1 MHSLH
6 SFLVALGFRATSTS
20 NEYLASECWH
30 CGGKDKL
37 YFNARKLIG
46 FCQKCSAVVDL
57 KALAK
62 ESGSGDDLKSIL
74 ETLETLQRESEVAD
88 LGFKDAVLHRLAGL
102 TVEEYVQ
109 SDISAVKF
117 PDEFRTL
124 EEGRESVSGRKALS
138 YLEGRGFKRK
148 VLFDHGFGYCAT
160 GYYGGRIIVP
170 FQEDGK
176 IVYWQAR
183 DFTGLQP
190 ASAKILNPPKW
201 QVPHGKSDVLFN
213 YDTIR
218 TLDLVIVCESWGSA
232 LAVGH
237 YATALNGKSMSVQQ
251 MTKLKACK
259 CKGFIVLLD
268 HGAEDRAWSIAEALS
283 ATRYTSVATLPY
295 GDPNE
300 VPRPVLLESIKS
312 SVAYSKLSHALGITN
327 SLGSFGGR

>member
-37 YFNARKLIG
+37 YFNAQKLIG
-46 FCQKCSAVVDL
+46 YCQKCSTVVDL

-62 ESGSGDDLKSIL
+62 ESGSGNDLKSIL
-74 ETLETLQRESEVAD
+74 ETLEGLQRESEVAD
-88 LGFKDAVLHRLAGL
+88 LGFKDAVLQRLSSLA
-102 TVEEYVQ
+102 VEEYEQ
-109 SDISAVKF
+109 SDLSEVKF

-124 EEGRESVSGRKALS
+124 EEGCESIQGKKALS

-148 VLFDHGFGYCAT
+148 TLFGHGFGFCAT
-160 GYYGGRIIVP
+160 GYYGGRIIIP
-170 FQEDGK
+170 FWENGHL
-176 IVYWQAR
+176 VYWQAR
-183 DFTGLQP
+183 DFTGKQP

-213 YDTIR
+213 YDR
-218 TLDLVIVCESWGSA
+218 VKNLDLVIVCESWGSA
-232 LAVGH
+232 LATGH

-251 MTKLKACK
+251 LAKLKACK
-259 CKGFIVLLD
+259 CNGFIVLLD
-268 HGAEDRAWSIAEALS
+268 HGAEDKAWSIAEALS

-300 VPRPVLLESIKS
+300 VPRQVLLESIKNS
-312 SVAYSKLSHALGITN
+312 TPYSKLSHALGMAK
-327 SLGSFGGR
+327 SLS